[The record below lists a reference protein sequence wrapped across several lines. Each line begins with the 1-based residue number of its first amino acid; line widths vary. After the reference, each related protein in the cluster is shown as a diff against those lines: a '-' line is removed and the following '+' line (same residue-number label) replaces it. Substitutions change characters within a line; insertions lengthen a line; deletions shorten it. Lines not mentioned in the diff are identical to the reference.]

1 MSTPSAASQPFLDD
15 EARKSYLE
23 KNRIAVG
30 PPGDPQEFNREYQR
44 FERLLPKR
52 KSLRVLD
59 IGCGTGAWSVH
70 WALRGFKVTGVDFD
84 PEFIARAQW
93 RENLTDPTV
102 FRGVVADA
110 TRLPADIGQF
120 DVVVLNSLL
129 EHVPDWRAAVL
140 EAVRALAPGGVF
152 LLTTTNR
159 YHPFQGEVNHFPFY
173 PWLPSALRDR
183 VLAWIM
189 KHRRD
194 LVNYTDFPAVH
205 WFSYPQLKGQLRAL
219 GLEVYDRLDLMQPE
233 QLTGVRSLARWMVPR
248 SGSRA
253 RGRLLFYLLS
263 STVALYARRPEGSRV
278 ARIARSTSEGG
289 SARTSRDRSVRPPGC
304 TI

>member
-1 MSTPSAASQPFLDD
+1 MSDLSVASQAFSAD

-30 PPGDPQEFNREYQR
+30 PPADPQEFQREYQR
-44 FERLLPKR
+44 FEGLLPKR
-52 KSLRVLD
+52 KPLKILD

-70 WALRGFKVTGVDFD
+70 WAARGCQVTGVDFD
-84 PEFIARAQW
+84 PEFIPRARC
-93 RENLTDPTV
+93 REGLTDPRV
-102 FRGVVADA
+102 FSGIVADA

-140 EAVRALAPGGVF
+140 GAVRALAPGGLL

-173 PWLPSALRDR
+173 PWLPGVVRDR
-183 VLAWIM
+183 VLGWIM

-205 WFSYPQLKGQLRAL
+205 WFSYPQLKGELREL
-219 GLEVYDRLDLMQPE
+219 GLEVYDRLDLLRRE
-233 QLTGVRSLARWMVPR
+233 QLTGIRSLARWMVPGGAR
-248 SGSRA
+248 GA

-263 STVALYARRPEGSRV
+263 ATVALYARRPEGSR
-278 ARIARSTSEGG
+278 A
-289 SARTSRDRSVRPPGC
+289 
-304 TI
+304 

>member
-1 MSTPSAASQPFLDD
+1 MSNLSATAQPFLAD

-30 PPGDPQEFNREYQR
+30 PPADPAEFQREYQR
-44 FERLLPKR
+44 FEGLLPKR
-52 KSLRVLD
+52 NSLNTLD

-70 WALRGFKVTGVDFD
+70 WAVRGYKVTGVDFD
-84 PEFIARAQW
+84 PEFIPRAQR
-93 RENLTDPTV
+93 RESLTDPQV
-102 FRGVVADA
+102 FRGIVADA

-129 EHVPDWRAAVL
+129 EHVPDWRAAML
-140 EAVRALAPGGVF
+140 EAVRALAPGGLL

-173 PWLPSALRDR
+173 PWLPSAVRDR
-183 VLAWIM
+183 VLRWIM

-205 WFSYPQLKGQLRAL
+205 WFSYPQLKGELLEL
-219 GLEVYDRLDLMQPE
+219 GLEVYDRLDLMRRE
-233 QLTGVRSLARWMVPR
+233 QLTGVRSLARWMAPR
-248 SGSRA
+248 SGRGA
-253 RGRLLFYLLS
+253 RGRFLFYLLS
-263 STVALYARRPEGSRV
+263 PTVALYARRPERSRNW
-278 ARIARSTSEGG
+278 APAASP
-289 SARTSRDRSVRPPGC
+289 SR
-304 TI
+304 

>member
-1 MSTPSAASQPFLDD
+1 MSNPSVTSQSFLADG
-15 EARKSYLE
+15 ARKSYLE

-30 PPGDPQEFNREYQR
+30 PPADPDEFQREYQR
-44 FERLLPKR
+44 LEGLLPKR
-52 KSLRVLD
+52 KSLNILD

-70 WALRGFKVTGVDFD
+70 WAVRGYKVTGVDFD
-84 PEFIARAQW
+84 PEFIPRARC
-93 RENLTDPTV
+93 REGLTDPEV
-102 FRGVVADA
+102 FRGIVADA

-140 EAVRALAPGGVF
+140 EAVRALAPGGLL

-173 PWLPSALRDR
+173 PWLPRVLRDR

-189 KHRRD
+189 THRRD

-205 WFSYPQLKGQLRAL
+205 WFSYPRLKDELRIL
-219 GLEVYDRLDLMQPE
+219 GLEVYDRLDLMRRE
-233 QLTGVRSLARWMVPR
+233 QMTGVRSLARWMVPR
-248 SGSRA
+248 NGGRDA
-253 RGRLLFYLLS
+253 RGRFLFYLLS
-263 STVALYARRPEGSRV
+263 PTVTLYARRPEGSR
-278 ARIARSTSEGG
+278 T
-289 SARTSRDRSVRPPGC
+289 
-304 TI
+304 

>member
-1 MSTPSAASQPFLDD
+1 MSNPSVACQPFLAD

-30 PPGDPQEFNREYQR
+30 PPADPAEFQREYQR
-44 FERLLPKR
+44 FEGLLPRR
-52 KSLRVLD
+52 KSLNILD

-70 WALRGFKVTGVDFD
+70 WAVRGCKVTGVDFD
-84 PEFIARAQW
+84 PEFIPRAQS
-93 RENLTDPTV
+93 REGLKDPQV
-102 FRGVVADA
+102 FRGIVADA
-110 TRLPADIGQF
+110 THLPADVGHF

-129 EHVPDWRAAVL
+129 EHVPDWHAAVL
-140 EAVRALAPGGVF
+140 EAVRALAPGGLL

-173 PWLPSALRDR
+173 PWLPGAVRDR

-205 WFSYPQLKGQLRAL
+205 WFSYPQLKGELREL
-219 GLEVYDRLDLMQPE
+219 GLEVYDRLDLMRRE
-233 QLTGVRSLARWMVPR
+233 QLTGVRSLARWMVPG
-248 SGSRA
+248 SGRDA
-253 RGRLLFYLLS
+253 RGRFFFYLLS
-263 STVALYARRPEGSRV
+263 STVALYARRPEGR
-278 ARIARSTSEGG
+278 
-289 SARTSRDRSVRPPGC
+289 
-304 TI
+304 

>member
-1 MSTPSAASQPFLDD
+1 MSNLSVASQPFSSD

-30 PPGDPQEFNREYQR
+30 PPADPHEFQREYQR
-44 FERLLPKR
+44 FEGLLPKR
-52 KSLRVLD
+52 RPLKILD

-70 WALRGFKVTGVDFD
+70 WAARGCKVTGVDFD
-84 PEFIARAQW
+84 PEFIARAQC
-93 RENLTDPTV
+93 REGLTNPAV
-102 FRGVVADA
+102 FTGIVADA
-110 TRLPADIGQF
+110 THLPADVGQF

-129 EHVPDWRAAVL
+129 EHVPDWRSTVL
-140 EAVRALAPGGVF
+140 GAVRSVAPGGVL

-173 PWLPSALRDR
+173 PWLPSAVRDR

-205 WFSYPQLKGQLRAL
+205 WFSYPQLKGELRAL
-219 GLEVYDRLDLMQPE
+219 GLEVYDRLDLLRRE
-233 QLTGVRSLARWMVPR
+233 QLTGVRSFGRWMVPR
-248 SGSRA
+248 SERGA
-253 RGRLLFYLLS
+253 RGRVLFYLLS
-263 STVALYARRPEGSRV
+263 ATVALYARRPEGSR
-278 ARIARSTSEGG
+278 A
-289 SARTSRDRSVRPPGC
+289 
-304 TI
+304 